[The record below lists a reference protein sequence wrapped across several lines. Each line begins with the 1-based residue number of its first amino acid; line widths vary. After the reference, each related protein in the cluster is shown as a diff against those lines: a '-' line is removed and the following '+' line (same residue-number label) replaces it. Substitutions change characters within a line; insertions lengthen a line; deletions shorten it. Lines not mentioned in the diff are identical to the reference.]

1 MYRIGGDL
9 IIPDQPVSFNHTG
22 ISSAGDF
29 IHLGT
34 SIIVVNEGDYKINYN
49 IVFTSGKTG
58 FSRGGAYA
66 LFLNGS
72 IVTSS
77 RYGNQLGIFTSAPV
91 TLDSIFQVNG
101 EAIVTIPAGGKVE
114 LRNIGHT
121 ADNLIG
127 NVDNTP
133 TNSAGLTML
142 KLN

>member
-1 MYRIGGDL
+1 M
-9 IIPDQPVSFNHTG
+9 
-22 ISSAGDF
+22 
-29 IHLGT
+29 
-34 SIIVVNEGDYKINYN
+34 
-49 IVFTSGKTG
+49 
-58 FSRGGAYA
+58 
-66 LFLNGS
+66 NGLL
-72 IVTSS
+72 VTSS

-127 NVDNTP
+127 NVDNTSI
-133 TNSAGLTML
+133 NSAGLTML